1 MRRAGARI
9 GRGWKLITRRKSGLV
24 AVAVAMGIAGL
35 GMGAAHAQTGK
46 AAAKAPAA
54 RKAGRPDISGTW
66 VPDTADQRRQ
76 VTGNEPPWL
85 PAIKVQAD
93 HWTAEEKAGRPYLVL
108 KGCLPHGMPSLMLI
122 MHNAFEILES
132 KGRLTFLGEGEG
144 NNLRRIYMDGRK
156 HPEDPDLNLFGHSIG
171 HWEGDTLVVDTVGVA
186 PQSFVAVS
194 EGVGIPNNGDMH
206 IVEHIHLAGPGVLHD
221 DLTITAPKILREP
234 WKTTRIYTKS
244 DYDILEGECAVGNFR
259 DGKDENGNSIYVP
272 RPLNAD
278 GTVKLAE

>member
-1 MRRAGARI
+1 M
-9 GRGWKLITRRKSGLV
+9 TRRKGGLLALAVIIGVAASASGAL
-24 AVAVAMGIAGL
+24 
-35 GMGAAHAQTGK
+35 AQAKK
-46 AAAKAPAA
+46 AAAKPAA
-54 RKAGRPDISGTW
+54 SKAGHPDIGGTW

-85 PAIKVQAD
+85 PAIKKQAD

-122 MHNAFEILES
+122 MHNAFEIVES

-186 PQSFVAVS
+186 PQAFVAVS

-206 IVEHIHLAGPGVLHD
+206 IVERIHLAAPGVLHD
-221 DLTITAPKILREP
+221 DLTITAPKILSQP

-244 DYDILEGECAVGNFR
+244 DFEILEGECAVGNFR

-278 GTVKLAE
+278 GSVRLAE